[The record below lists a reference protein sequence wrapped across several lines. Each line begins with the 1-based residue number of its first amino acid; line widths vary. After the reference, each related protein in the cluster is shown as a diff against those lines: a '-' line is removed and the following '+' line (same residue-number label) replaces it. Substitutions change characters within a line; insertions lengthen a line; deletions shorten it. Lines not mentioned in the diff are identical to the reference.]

1 MEEKTPKAPS
11 KCSFTLYLW
20 NRRPNGG
27 NHFGSSLQFSFKFD
41 NIDERDKFLEKHKL
55 SRCTQEEMDNLN
67 ILIFIKGIEFKIK
80 NIPTNKTLDGNG
92 CTECTTEHLSILY
105 KHF

>member
-1 MEEKTPKAPS
+1 
-11 KCSFTLYLW
+11 
-20 NRRPNGG
+20 
-27 NHFGSSLQFSFKFD
+27 
-41 NIDERDKFLEKHKL
+41 
-55 SRCTQEEMDNLN
+55 MDNLN